1 MYNAL
6 FQNLACSHSIIQ
18 PCYSQLV
25 HVCYQ
30 SKNMYLINICINM
43 LNNVSIDWISGFR
56 LNCNPHLHDTSTIA
70 SIVEF
75 MRQNC
80 KQELNIRAC
89 LTLMLCDYFWKAI
102 STLNIKTKIMIILKP
117 KRTAISLNIDTVCII
132 SSSGKETYGDEFI
145 SLRIQTAL
153 LLRGKCF
160 KKCEFFFNNCKETR
174 NFRNNKKPR
183 NLLLISQIFSMI
195 T

>member
-1 MYNAL
+1 
-6 FQNLACSHSIIQ
+6 
-18 PCYSQLV
+18 
-25 HVCYQ
+25 
-30 SKNMYLINICINM
+30 M

-75 MRQNC
+75 MRWNC

-102 STLNIKTKIMIILKP
+102 STLNIKTIMMIILKP
-117 KRTAISLNIDTVCII
+117 KRTAISLNRDNVCII
-132 SSSGKETYGDEFI
+132 SSSGKETHGDEFI

-160 KKCEFFFNNCKETR
+160 KNVNFFQQLQRDTEF
-174 NFRNNKKPR
+174 
-183 NLLLISQIFSMI
+183 
-195 T
+195 

>member
-6 FQNLACSHSIIQ
+6 FQNLACSHSIVQ

-30 SKNMYLINICINM
+30 SKNMYLIYICINM

-70 SIVEF
+70 PIVEF

-117 KRTAISLNIDTVCII
+117 KRTAISLNIDAVCII
-132 SSSGKETYGDEFI
+132 SFSGKETYGDEFI

-160 KKCEFFFNNCKETR
+160 KKCEFFSTIAKRHGILETIK
-174 NFRNNKKPR
+174 NQGTFY
-183 NLLLISQIFSMI
+183 
-195 T
+195 

>member
-1 MYNAL
+1 
-6 FQNLACSHSIIQ
+6 
-18 PCYSQLV
+18 
-25 HVCYQ
+25 
-30 SKNMYLINICINM
+30 M

-75 MRQNC
+75 MRWNC

-89 LTLMLCDYFWKAI
+89 LTLMLCDY
-102 STLNIKTKIMIILKP
+102 NIKTKIMIILKP
-117 KRTAISLNIDTVCII
+117 KRTAISLNIDAVCII
-132 SSSGKETYGDEFI
+132 SFSGKETYGDEFI

-160 KKCEFFFNNCKETR
+160 KNVNFFQQLQRDTEF
-174 NFRNNKKPR
+174 
-183 NLLLISQIFSMI
+183 
-195 T
+195 

>member
-6 FQNLACSHSIIQ
+6 FQNLACSHSIVQ
-18 PCYSQLV
+18 LCYFQLV

-102 STLNIKTKIMIILKP
+102 STLNIKTKMMIILKP
-117 KRTAISLNIDTVCII
+117 KRTAISLNRDTVCII
-132 SSSGKETYGDEFI
+132 SSSGKETYGDELI

-160 KKCEFFFNNCKETR
+160 KIFFQQLQRDTEFQK
-174 NFRNNKKPR
+174 
-183 NLLLISQIFSMI
+183 Q
-195 T
+195 

>member
-6 FQNLACSHSIIQ
+6 FQNLACSHSIVQ

-30 SKNMYLINICINM
+30 SKNMYLIYICINM

-117 KRTAISLNIDTVCII
+117 KRTAISLNIDAVCII
-132 SSSGKETYGDEFI
+132 SFSGKETYGDEFI

-160 KKCEFFFNNCKETR
+160 KNVNFFQQLQRDTEFQK
-174 NFRNNKKPR
+174 
-183 NLLLISQIFSMI
+183 Q
-195 T
+195 

>member
-6 FQNLACSHSIIQ
+6 FQNLACSHSIVQ

-30 SKNMYLINICINM
+30 SKNMYLIYICINM

-80 KQELNIRAC
+80 KQQLNIRAC
-89 LTLMLCDYFWKAI
+89 LTLMLCDYFWNFYFKHQNKNYDYPE
-102 STLNIKTKIMIILKP
+102 TKTYCNQPEQRYCL
-117 KRTAISLNIDTVCII
+117 
-132 SSSGKETYGDEFI
+132 YY
-145 SLRIQTAL
+145 Q
-153 LLRGKCF
+153 
-160 KKCEFFFNNCKETR
+160 FFW
-174 NFRNNKKPR
+174 
-183 NLLLISQIFSMI
+183 
-195 T
+195 

>member
-1 MYNAL
+1 
-6 FQNLACSHSIIQ
+6 
-18 PCYSQLV
+18 
-25 HVCYQ
+25 
-30 SKNMYLINICINM
+30 M

-70 SIVEF
+70 PIVED
-75 MRQNC
+75 MRWNC

-89 LTLMLCDYFWKAI
+89 LTLMLCYYFWKAI

-117 KRTAISLNIDTVCII
+117 KRTAISLNIDAVCII

-160 KKCEFFFNNCKETR
+160 KKCEFFSTNAKRHGILETIK
-174 NFRNNKKPR
+174 NQGTFY
-183 NLLLISQIFSMI
+183 
-195 T
+195 